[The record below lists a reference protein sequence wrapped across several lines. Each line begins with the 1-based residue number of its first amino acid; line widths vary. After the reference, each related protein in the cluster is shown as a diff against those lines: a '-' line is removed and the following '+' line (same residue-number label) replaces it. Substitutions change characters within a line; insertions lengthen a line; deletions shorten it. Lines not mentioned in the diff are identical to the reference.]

1 MSASLNFEWIIKGKS
16 GTFLLISTKKQ
27 AFPMKIDLDMMDG
40 KILEILQADARVTLA
55 EIGRRIHLSQPA
67 VAERVKRMEAA
78 NVITGYHARVNPE
91 ALGYGITAF
100 VRIASRATD
109 TPVLKIA
116 EQVPEVVE
124 CHAITGEDCV
134 IVKVVAPSV
143 RELERVIT
151 SLARCGVT
159 STSLILSSS
168 IERRAIKP
176 VE

>member
-1 MSASLNFEWIIKGKS
+1 
-16 GTFLLISTKKQ
+16 
-27 AFPMKIDLDMMDG
+27 MKIELDLMDAR
-40 KILEILQADARVTLA
+40 ILEILQEDARVTLA

-67 VAERVKRMEAA
+67 VAERIRRMETAQ
-78 NVITGYHARVNPE
+78 VITGYHARVNPE

-100 VRIASRATD
+100 VRIASRSSD
-109 TPVLKIA
+109 VSVPHIA
-116 EQVPEVVE
+116 AQVPEVVE

-143 RELERVIT
+143 RELERVIA
-151 SLARCGVT
+151 SLARGGVT

>member
-1 MSASLNFEWIIKGKS
+1 MKFE
-16 GTFLLISTKKQ
+16 L
-27 AFPMKIDLDMMDG
+27 DLMDA
-40 KILEILQADARVTLA
+40 KILEILQGDARVTMA

-67 VAERVKRMEAA
+67 VTERVRRMEAA
-78 NVITGYHARVNPE
+78 QVITGYHAHVNPE

-100 VRIASRATD
+100 VRVASRSSD
-109 TPVLKIA
+109 IPVVKIA
-116 EQVPEVVE
+116 EQVPEVIE

-134 IVKVVAPSV
+134 VVKVVASSV
-143 RELERVIT
+143 KELERVIS

-176 VE
+176 VS

>member
-1 MSASLNFEWIIKGKS
+1 
-16 GTFLLISTKKQ
+16 
-27 AFPMKIDLDMMDG
+27 MKLELDLMDA
-40 KILEILQADARVTLA
+40 KILEILQGDARVTMA

-67 VAERVKRMEAA
+67 VTERVRRLEVAQ
-78 NVITGYHARVNPE
+78 VITGYHAHVNPE

-100 VRIASRATD
+100 VRVASRSSD
-109 TPVLKIA
+109 IPVVKIA
-116 EQVPEVVE
+116 EQVPEVIE

-134 IVKVVAPSV
+134 VVKVVASSV
-143 RELERVIT
+143 KELERVIS

-176 VE
+176 VN

>member
-1 MSASLNFEWIIKGKS
+1 
-16 GTFLLISTKKQ
+16 
-27 AFPMKIDLDMMDG
+27 MKLELDLMDA
-40 KILEILQADARVTLA
+40 KILDILQCDARVTMA

-67 VAERVKRMEAA
+67 VTERVRRMEAA
-78 NVITGYHARVNPE
+78 QVITGYHAHVSPE

-100 VRIASRATD
+100 VRVASRSSD
-109 TPVLKIA
+109 IPVVKIA
-116 EQVPEVVE
+116 EQVPEVIE

-134 IVKVVAPSV
+134 VVKVVASSV
-143 RELERVIT
+143 KELERVIS

-176 VE
+176 VS